1 MNDKE
6 IMSRITELI
15 DTEHELRS
23 QLQRGDLSSE
33 QERER
38 LRSTEE
44 ALDQCWDLLR
54 QRRAKREYG
63 ESVDDATARPV
74 SEVEGY
80 QQLSSGS
87 GSLFPLGQSG
97 VSQFGLA
104 QVGSNATSEQRS
116 IVRIARFAK
125 GDGVAYGVVEGET
138 GQPQTI
144 AELYGHPFGVD
155 PAGVRFT
162 GNRYPLAEVR
172 LLAPVLPSKVVA
184 VGKNYAEHVKEMGG
198 TELPPEPVLFLKP
211 STSVTGPGDRI
222 AYPVKNTDR
231 VDYEGEL
238 AVIIGRLC
246 RDVPRERAADV
257 IFGYACA
264 NDVTA
269 RDLQLKDGQW
279 TRAKG
284 FDTFCPL
291 GPWME
296 TGTDPADLGI
306 TTTVNGSVK
315 QHARTSELLWDVPS
329 LVEYVSSVM
338 TLLPGD
344 VLLTGTPEGVGP
356 LTDGDEVSVTVESI
370 GTLTNRVV
378 IRD

>member
-1 MNDKE
+1 M
-6 IMSRITELI
+6 
-15 DTEHELRS
+15 
-23 QLQRGDLSSE
+23 
-33 QERER
+33 
-38 LRSTEE
+38 
-44 ALDQCWDLLR
+44 
-54 QRRAKREYG
+54 
-63 ESVDDATARPV
+63 
-74 SEVEGY
+74 
-80 QQLSSGS
+80 
-87 GSLFPLGQSG
+87 
-97 VSQFGLA
+97 
-104 QVGSNATSEQRS
+104 
-116 IVRIARFAK
+116 RIARFAT
-125 GDGVAYGVVEGET
+125 GDGVAYGIVEGES

-144 AELYGHPFGVD
+144 AELHAHPFGVD
-155 PAGVRFT
+155 PAGVRVT

-184 VGKNYAEHVKEMGG
+184 VGRNYAGHVKEMGSD
-198 TELPPEPVLFLKP
+198 LPAEPILFLKP

-222 AYPVKNTDR
+222 AYPVKITDR

-246 RDVPRERAADV
+246 RDVPKHRAADV
-257 IFGYACA
+257 IFGYTCA

-269 RDLQLKDGQW
+269 RDLQARDGQW

-296 TGTDPADLGI
+296 TGVDPADLGI
-306 TTTVNGSVK
+306 TTTVNGNVK

-329 LVEYVSSVM
+329 LIEYVSSVM

-356 LTDGDEVSVTVESI
+356 LVDGDEVKVTIESI
-370 GTLTNRVV
+370 GTLANRVV